1 LICVGG
7 ISKKLP
13 GFYTID
19 KDGSIAVVRPKNFD
33 YGDQQETARISAL
46 VQFMPKSELQGTTRW
61 EKIQTFMM
69 SQSKMQTGK
78 SVNKQQ
84 QLLTS
89 KDSVNDNDELPIF
102 GGDEGMLSQMDFE
115 KDLPN
120 DKFMESSKVKQS
132 MAL

>member
-1 LICVGG
+1 M
-7 ISKKLP
+7 
-13 GFYTID
+13 
-19 KDGSIAVVRPKNFD
+19 VRPKNFD